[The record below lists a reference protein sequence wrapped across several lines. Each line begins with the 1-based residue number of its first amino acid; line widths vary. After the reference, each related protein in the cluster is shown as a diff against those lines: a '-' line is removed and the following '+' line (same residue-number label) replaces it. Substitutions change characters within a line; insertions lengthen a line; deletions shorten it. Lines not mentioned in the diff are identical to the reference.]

1 MLHRIFLAI
10 NLPPEIKNKLEQLQ
24 SQWSGIPA
32 KWVKIENLHITLLFL
47 GSVKSE
53 FLPKIF
59 ETTKTVAESF
69 SSFEIKL
76 KKIAFFPPK
85 KMPPRMIWVF
95 LEESKTLTDLKTALE
110 QKIITQKPSFQQEER
125 KLSPHITLARIKKFE
140 FRNLEKDEIP
150 EVNETINLSFGARSI
165 DIMESHLKR
174 GGPLYSL
181 LQSFPLKYFDF

>member
-10 NLPPEIKNKLEQLQ
+10 NLPLEIKNKLEQLQ
-24 SQWSGIPA
+24 SQWSSIPA
-32 KWVKIENLHITLLFL
+32 KWVKTENLHITLLFL
-47 GSVKSE
+47 GSLKSE

-59 ETTKTVAESF
+59 EATKTVIETF

-95 LEESKTLTDLKTALE
+95 LEESKTLTDLKVALE
-110 QKIITQKPSFQQEER
+110 QKIITQKISFQQEER
-125 KLSPHITLARIKKFE
+125 EFSPHITLARIKKFE

-150 EVNETINLSFGARSI
+150 EVNEKIDFSFRARSI
-165 DIMESHLKR
+165 DIMESYLKR
-174 GGPLYSL
+174 GGPVYSL
-181 LQSFPLKYFDF
+181 LHSFPLKDFDF